1 MPRKEIIIIG
11 GANGSGKT
19 TFALKYLEELGLD
32 FLNADLITKQLE
44 EKGNKHALVAAG
56 RIFFERLNQ
65 YILNGESFIVET
77 TLSGSYINKVAVRAK
92 EHGYSIKLIY
102 LFLDN
107 PELCIERVRTRVIKG
122 GHDVPE
128 LDIIRRFYRSKN
140 NFWNKMSRITDKW
153 TLLYNGENSFQ
164 QVAIGNS
171 KEYSVENEIL
181 FTKFL
186 NIGEDERG

>member
-1 MPRKEIIIIG
+1 MSKKEIIIIG

-32 FLNADLITKQLE
+32 FLNADFITKQLE
-44 EKGNKHALVAAG
+44 EKGNQHALVAAG
-56 RIFFERLNQ
+56 RIFFKRLNQ

-92 EHGYSIKLIY
+92 ENGYSIKLIY

-128 LDIIRRFYRSKN
+128 LDIIRRFYRSQN
-140 NFWNKMSRITDKW
+140 NFWNKMSRISDNW
-153 TLLYNGENSFQ
+153 DLLYNGENSFQ
-164 QVAIGNS
+164 QVAIGNPE
-171 KEYSVENEIL
+171 EYSVENEIL
-181 FTKFL
+181 FAKFL
-186 NIGEDERG
+186 NIGKDERS